1 MLLAVDLESCA
12 AVKRVGVTHRSQ
24 PETAVDLFKRK
35 TNGQRIM
42 TKDCIT
48 CRAVIL
54 PAKAREYVLPV
65 FLVCV
70 SVCLSGELSVGAE
83 LQATNR
89 DPRWWIGGQPP
100 DMVASCDISRC
111 FHLTNKQSRTS
122 SGRVI
127 RAWRW

>member
-1 MLLAVDLESCA
+1 MCVLAFEGALQVHVSLCGVTLQATWVTRDLLAC
-12 AVKRVGVTHRSQ
+12 
-24 PETAVDLFKRK
+24 
-35 TNGQRIM
+35 
-42 TKDCIT
+42 
-48 CRAVIL
+48 
-54 PAKAREYVLPV
+54 
-65 FLVCV
+65 VCV
-70 SVCLSGELSVGAE
+70 CDGAE

-111 FHLTNKQSRTS
+111 FRLTNKQSRTS